1 MALLERAGN
10 GRRVRYPTALTM
22 LATAVLGL
30 VDESIQILLPDRFF
44 DIRDVFFNAVAEF
57 MVVAARLAIPPQRR
71 PGWRVWFMWL
81 LATSIGWGWGV
92 YWGWYDNTDPKPLAV
107 PAVLLAGWL
116 GGGRRWG
123 RCRGAAMVGLAV
135 TDPQRRLVGGSQ
147 HRGLGCRDAVRRH
160 CRSARSWSRLRRP
173 RGYGHGV
180 APSSTDD
187 CSLKWKACL

>member
-116 GGGRRWG
+116 GVVVG
-123 RCRGAAMVGLAV
+123 GAAVWVLQWLVLRPQIRSAGWWVAASTVGWAAGMPFG
-135 TDPQRRLVGGSQ
+135 DIAGPP
-147 HRGLGCRDAVRRH
+147 GLGAVYGGLGATVMVWLPRRQTTV
-160 CRSARSWSRLRRP
+160 P
-173 RGYGHGV
+173 
-180 APSSTDD
+180 
-187 CSLKWKACL
+187 